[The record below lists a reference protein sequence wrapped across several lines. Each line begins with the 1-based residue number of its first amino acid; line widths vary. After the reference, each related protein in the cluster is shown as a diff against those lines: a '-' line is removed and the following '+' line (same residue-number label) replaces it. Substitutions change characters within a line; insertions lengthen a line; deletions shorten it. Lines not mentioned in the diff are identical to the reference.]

1 MRIILLGPPGAGKGT
16 QAAMLVKE
24 LEVPHI
30 STGDIFRAAIKEGTE
45 LGRKAKEYMD
55 QGQLVPDEIVIGIVK
70 ERLTQADCKKGFI
83 LDGFPRT
90 VPQADALQEALKNLG
105 MDLDAVVNLTVG
117 EDELVARLC
126 GRRVC
131 KKCGATYHVQF
142 SPAKIQGTCDLCGG
156 ELYQRDDDKEETI
169 RKRLE
174 VYTNQTTPLIQYYE
188 GKKGLLETIQGDGK
202 EIGEVFAAVVSVLKE
217 KK

>member
-16 QAAMLVKE
+16 QASMLVKE
-24 LEVPHI
+24 FGVPHI

-45 LGRKAKEYMD
+45 LGLKAKSFMD
-55 QGQLVPDEIVIGIVK
+55 QGQLVPDEVVIGIVR
-70 ERLTQADCKKGFI
+70 ERLTQKDCQDGFI

-90 VPQADALQEALKNLG
+90 VPQADALQDALKNLG
-105 MDLDAVVNLTVG
+105 MVLNAVVNLEVS
-117 EDELVARLC
+117 EEELVTRLS

-131 KKCGATYHVQF
+131 KNCGATYHIKF
-142 SPAKIQGTCDLCGG
+142 SPAKNPGICDVCGG

-174 VYTNQTTPLIQYYE
+174 VYSNQTSPLIEYYQ
-188 GKKGLLETIQGDGK
+188 GTGLLKTIKGDGK
-202 EIGEVFAAVVSVLKE
+202 EIEEIFKAVVVVLKE
-217 KK
+217 NH